1 MRGLTAVVLALAV
14 VLVLCIGVLI
24 YFLIR
29 PGHGHG
35 GNGQGSGHG
44 HSGSGNGH
52 GPAPSTK
59 GIDLQ
64 AQPGS
69 SMQIVNETS
78 DGYLHVFLQLD
89 ATTQSWTK
97 VEGAGSIYPPISWGG
112 GKEWAPLGAKI
123 AQEAVIPQ
131 NGYIV
136 LSLPDLA
143 KGHVFVVQAIKLKD
157 GGDPKPLT
165 ETEPYSDGRP
175 SRVLAQAAVLI
186 EGGKEVVAD
195 TSAVD
200 GINFRVHYELT
211 SKDGDQATWMEA
223 NPCEG
228 LPAKYQIAGGV
239 GCHNPA
245 KVDCSTPTCAC
256 ENCPTDDQDCAFNA
270 CSQELFAIPSDL
282 QKFIGVCD
290 GGNPKGA
297 PVKKFINDTK
307 NLKPGTPLAKY
318 CAAVNGPPSAGFS
331 TYCYDF
337 NDVGSSPWLAPPYKL
352 KVTYSD
358 L

>member
-29 PGHGHG
+29 PGHD
-35 GNGQGSGHG
+35 

-52 GPAPSTK
+52 GPAPPAK

-69 SMQIVNETS
+69 SMQIVNGTS
-78 DGYLHVFLQLD
+78 DGYLHVFLQLG

-97 VEGAGSIYPPISWGG
+97 MGGDGAVYPPVSWDG

-123 AQEAVIPQ
+123 AQEAVVPR
-131 NGYIV
+131 NGHIV
-136 LSLPDLA
+136 LGLPDLEA
-143 KGHVFVVQAIKLKD
+143 NHAFVMQAIKLKD

-165 ETEPYSDGRP
+165 KDEPYSGGRP
-175 SRVLAQAAVLI
+175 SRVLAQWAVLI
-186 EGGKEVVAD
+186 EAGKEMVAD
-195 TSAVD
+195 ASAVD

-211 SKDGDQATWMEA
+211 SRDGDRATWMEA

-228 LPAKYQIAGGV
+228 LPAKYQMAGGV

-245 KVDCSTPTCAC
+245 KVDCSGPTCDC
-256 ENCPTDDQDCAFNA
+256 ENCLTRDQDCKFNP
-270 CSQELFAIPSDL
+270 CSRELFAIPSDL
-282 QKFIGVCD
+282 QKYIGVCD
-290 GGNPKGA
+290 GGNSEGA

-318 CAAVNGPPSAGFS
+318 CAAVNGPPGAGFS

-337 NDVGSSPWLAPPYKL
+337 NDTTSSPWLAPPYKL
-352 KVTYSD
+352 KCTYTD